1 MKKQM
6 IRSKYG
12 KIVLNSVEDRD
23 IDNDC
28 RKYLETKENNIN
40 QKRHSVKSIRV
51 WNYSS
56 PYFPA

>member
-12 KIVLNSVEDRD
+12 KIILNSVEDRD
-23 IDNDC
+23 IDNGC
-28 RKYLETKENNIN
+28 HKYLETKENNIN
-40 QKRHSVKSIRV
+40 QNRHSMKSIRV
-51 WNYSS
+51 RNYFS